1 MTDDEVLRLARE
13 VADRLTE
20 SAGDAAGK
28 ADLADGAPGIAL
40 ALRYAAEVFDDS
52 RYFTAGR
59 LLLRR
64 TAEASAAAPL
74 QAPGLY
80 LGTAGVVWAVTEYAR
95 MEPRY
100 LPTLATMTDRLA
112 RQTLAITLHTAAG
125 SVASHDYD
133 VIGGAAGWLAA
144 LLKAAD
150 VLGGRATDTVGEAT
164 DRLVDYLVEL
174 TRDDGGPLRW
184 FCAPSHFPSIP
195 GPDGEPTPLPGYVK
209 NFPDG
214 VYNLGFAHGPP
225 GILAALCR
233 PELTEAAGSTTGRSA
248 GTEDPAARPRRVRQG
263 VRDLA
268 RTLEALRIDGLDYP
282 AWANLLLPHPDSKR
296 PDTGAVQVPARSAWC
311 YGPPG
316 VAASLLPASPAC
328 GDPEPTDL
336 AVATLLGLDRTPAE
350 QQRVNSPTL
359 CHGLAGLVTIYGRA
373 AAQTG
378 VPELWHMHERFLA
391 RMCSFAGEEHPYLF
405 PDYDPWGQQEHNA
418 GLLNGAAGVL
428 LALLGTVSEAAA
440 GWDELL
446 FLTPRPPRADAPG
459 EEAPGIEAPRGDVPG
474 IDAPRKEALRKE
486 APRGDAPRGDAPR
499 GKAPHKD
506 ARQGAGAETRPG
518 RGAGET

>member
-1 MTDDEVLRLARE
+1 MESRSVGKVTDDEVLRLARE
-13 VADRLTE
+13 VADRLLE

-59 LLLRR
+59 IHLRR
-64 TAEASAAAPL
+64 TAEASATAPL

-150 VLGGRATDTVGEAT
+150 VLGGRATDAVGQAT

-225 GILAALCR
+225 GILAALSR
-233 PELTEAAGSTTGRSA
+233 PDIAEAPGSTADPVAGSAAGTTDSESGSA
-248 GTEDPAARPRRVRQG
+248 DPAAARPHRVRQG
-263 VRDLA
+263 VRALA
-268 RTLEALRIDGLDYP
+268 RTLDALRIDGLDYP
-282 AWANLLLPHPDSKR
+282 AWANLLLPHPDSRR
-296 PDTGAVQVPARSAWC
+296 PDTGAAQVPARSAWC

-316 VAASLLPASPAC
+316 VAASLLSASSAC

-336 AVATLLGLDRTPAE
+336 AVATLLGLERTPAE

-359 CHGLAGLVTIYGRA
+359 CHGLAGLVTVYGRA

-378 VPELWHMHERFLA
+378 VPELFHMHERFLS
-391 RMCSFAGEEHPYLF
+391 RMCSFADEDHPYLF
-405 PDYDPWGQQEHNA
+405 PDYDPWGKQEHSA

-428 LALLGTVSEAAA
+428 LALLGAVSEAAA

-446 FLTPRPPRADAPG
+446 FLTPRLPRADAPRADAPG
-459 EEAPGIEAPRGDVPG
+459 
-474 IDAPRKEALRKE
+474 
-486 APRGDAPRGDAPR
+486 
-499 GKAPHKD
+499 
-506 ARQGAGAETRPG
+506 GAGAETRQD
-518 RGAGET
+518 RGMGET